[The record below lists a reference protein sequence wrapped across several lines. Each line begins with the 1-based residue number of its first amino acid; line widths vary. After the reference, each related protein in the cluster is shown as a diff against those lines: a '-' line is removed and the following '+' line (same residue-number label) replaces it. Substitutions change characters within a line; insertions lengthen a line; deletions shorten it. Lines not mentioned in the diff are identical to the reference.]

1 MATLQAKRNG
11 LDQRI
16 QQGFDVG
23 DPKALS
29 NLKSSTLSALGRAPQ
44 GSSTPSP
51 ASRQTPLSKGGG
63 GSAASA
69 SRNNYSSS
77 SEDDVAQP
85 VQRAAVP
92 NRVLMGQVKPP
103 PQLMAS
109 RVSRLL
115 FSFFFCGVIS
125 FLRTRAV

>member
-63 GSAASA
+63 GPVA

-85 VQRAAVP
+85 VQRAPVP

-115 FSFFFCGVIS
+115 FSFLFCGVLS
-125 FLRTRAV
+125 FLQPRAV